1 MILLKGK
8 NVIYRSKLDNPELV
22 LKYFPHLSDHQVNL
36 LNKLG
41 PLYASWN
48 ERINLV
54 SRKDID
60 SLYER
65 HILHSLA
72 ISKIIEFKSG
82 TRVLDVGTGGGFPG
96 IPLAVCFPEV
106 EFTLLD
112 SIGKKIKV
120 VDNICQDL
128 QLKNVNTICDRVENL
143 TEKYDFITARA
154 VAKITLFYTWTKS
167 KIISSFT
174 NELPNGIL
182 YLKGGDLTEEL
193 KALKVQYKLIDLKDY
208 FKESFFETKKLV
220 YIPFVK

>member
-1 MILLKGK
+1 M
-8 NVIYRSKLDNPELV
+8 DNPELV
-22 LKYFPHLSDHQVNL
+22 LKYFRRLSDHQVDL

-41 PLYASWN
+41 PLYTSWN
-48 ERINLV
+48 QRINLI
-54 SRKDID
+54 SRKDIE

-72 ISKIIEFKSG
+72 ISKFIEFKSG

-96 IPLAVCFPEV
+96 IPLAICFPDV

-112 SIGKKIKV
+112 SIGKKIKI
-120 VDNICQDL
+120 VDNISQEL
-128 QLKNVNTICDRVENL
+128 HLMNVKTRCDRVENL
-143 TEKYDFITARA
+143 TEKFDFITARA
-154 VAKITLFYTWTKS
+154 VTKITPFYTWTKS

-193 KALKVQYKLIDLKDY
+193 KTLRAQYKLIELKDY
-208 FKESFFETKKLV
+208 FEESFFETKKLV
-220 YIPFVK
+220 YIPFMK

>member
-1 MILLKGK
+1 MI
-8 NVIYRSKLDNPELV
+8 
-22 LKYFPHLSDHQVNL
+22 LKYFRDLSDHQVDL
-36 LNKLG
+36 LNRLG
-41 PLYASWN
+41 PLYTYWN
-48 ERINLV
+48 QRINLI
-54 SRKDID
+54 SRKDVD

-72 ISKIIEFKSG
+72 ISRFIEFKPG
-82 TRVLDVGTGGGFPG
+82 THVLDVGTGGGFPG
-96 IPLAVCFPEV
+96 IPLAIRFPKV

-120 VDNICQDL
+120 VENICQVL
-128 QLKNVNTICDRVENL
+128 NLNNVKARCERVENL

-154 VAKITLFYTWTKS
+154 VTKITPFYSWTKS

-193 KALKVQYKLIDLKDY
+193 KALGAPYRLIELKDY

-220 YIPFVK
+220 YIPFMN

>member
-1 MILLKGK
+1 M
-8 NVIYRSKLDNPELV
+8 DNSELV
-22 LKYFPHLSDHQVNL
+22 LKYFHHFSDHQVDL

-48 ERINLV
+48 QRINLI
-54 SRKDID
+54 SRKDIE

-72 ISKIIEFKSG
+72 ISKFIEFKSG

-96 IPLAVCFPEV
+96 IPLAICFPEV

-120 VDNICQDL
+120 VDNISQEL
-128 QLKNVNTICDRVENL
+128 HLKNVITRCDRVENL
-143 TEKYDFITARA
+143 TEKFDFIAARA
-154 VAKITLFYTWTKS
+154 VTKITPFYTWTKS

-193 KALKVQYKLIDLKDY
+193 KTLRAQYKLIELKDY

-220 YIPFVK
+220 YIPFMK

>member
-1 MILLKGK
+1 M
-8 NVIYRSKLDNPELV
+8 DNPELV
-22 LKYFPHLSDHQVNL
+22 LKYFRRFSDHQVDL

-41 PLYASWN
+41 PIYASWN
-48 ERINLV
+48 QRINLI
-54 SRKDID
+54 SRKDIE

-72 ISKIIEFKSG
+72 ISKFIEFKSG

-96 IPLAVCFPEV
+96 IPLAICFPEV

-120 VDNICQDL
+120 VDNISQEL
-128 QLKNVNTICDRVENL
+128 HLKNVKTRCERVENL
-143 TEKYDFITARA
+143 TEKFDFITARA
-154 VAKITLFYTWTKS
+154 VTKITPFYTWTKS

-193 KALKVQYKLIDLKDY
+193 NTLTAQYKLIELKDY
-208 FKESFFETKKLV
+208 FEESFFETKKLV
-220 YIPFVK
+220 YIPFMK

>member
-1 MILLKGK
+1 M
-8 NVIYRSKLDNPELV
+8 DNPELV
-22 LKYFPHLSDHQVNL
+22 VKYFSNLSGQQIDLIKQ
-36 LNKLG
+36 LG
-41 PLYASWN
+41 PLYATWN
-48 ERINLV
+48 QRINLI
-54 SRKDID
+54 SRKDIEA
-60 SLYER
+60 LYER
-65 HILHSLA
+65 HILHSMA
-72 ISKIIEFKSG
+72 ISKFIEFKPG

-96 IPLAVCFPEV
+96 IPLAICFPEV
-106 EFTLLD
+106 DFTLID

-120 VDNICQDL
+120 VDNLCQTL
-128 QLKNVNTICDRVENL
+128 QLKNVRTKCGRVENL

-154 VAKITLFYTWTKS
+154 VTKITPFYTWTKS

-193 KALKVQYKLIDLKDY
+193 KALKVQYKLIELKGF

>member
-1 MILLKGK
+1 M
-8 NVIYRSKLDNPELV
+8 DNPELV
-22 LKYFPHLSDHQVNL
+22 LKYFQHFSDHQVDL

-48 ERINLV
+48 QRINLI
-54 SRKDID
+54 SRKDIE

-72 ISKIIEFKSG
+72 ISKFIEFKSG

-96 IPLAVCFPEV
+96 IPLAICFPEV

-120 VDNICQDL
+120 VDNISQEL
-128 QLKNVNTICDRVENL
+128 NLKNVRTRCDRVENL
-143 TEKYDFITARA
+143 TEKFDFIAARA
-154 VAKITLFYTWTKS
+154 VTKITPFYTWTKS

-193 KALKVQYKLIDLKDY
+193 KTLRAQYKLIELKDY
-208 FKESFFETKKLV
+208 FKESFFETKKLI
-220 YIPFVK
+220 YIPFMK

>member
-1 MILLKGK
+1 M
-8 NVIYRSKLDNPELV
+8 DNPELV
-22 LKYFPHLSDHQVNL
+22 LKYFPHLSDHQVDL
-36 LNKLG
+36 INKLG

-48 ERINLV
+48 DRINLV
-54 SRKDID
+54 SRKDIE

-72 ISKIIEFKSG
+72 ISKIIEFNPG

-96 IPLAVCFPEV
+96 IPLAIRFPKV

-112 SIGKKIKV
+112 SIKKKIKV
-120 VDNICQDL
+120 VDNICEDL
-128 QLKNVNTICDRVENL
+128 RLNNVKTICDRVENL
-143 TEKYDFITARA
+143 KEKHDFITARA
-154 VAKITLFYTWTKS
+154 VTKITPFYTWTKS

-182 YLKGGDLTEEL
+182 YLKGGDLTNEL
-193 KALKVQYKLIDLKDY
+193 KTLEVQYRLIELKDY

>member
-1 MILLKGK
+1 M
-8 NVIYRSKLDNPELV
+8 DNPELV
-22 LKYFPHLSDHQVNL
+22 FKYFPRLSDNQADL
-36 LNKLG
+36 FNKLG
-41 PLYASWN
+41 PLYALWN
-48 ERINLV
+48 QRINLI

-65 HILHSLA
+65 HILHSMA
-72 ISKIIEFKSG
+72 IARFIDFQPG

-112 SIGKKIKV
+112 SIRKKIKV
-120 VDNICQDL
+120 VDNICEEL
-128 QLKNVNTICDRVENL
+128 NLKNVKTRCDRVENL
-143 TEKYDFITARA
+143 REKFDFITARA
-154 VAKITLFYTWTKS
+154 VTKITPFYTWTKS
-167 KIISSFT
+167 KILSSFT

-193 KALKVQYKLIDLKDY
+193 STLKVSYKLIELKE
-208 FKESFFETKKLV
+208 FFRESFFETKKLV